1 MPAEIPSSHRDLLDS
16 KALANLAT
24 VMKDG
29 SPQVT
34 PVWFDFDG
42 THVRVN
48 SAKGRL
54 KDLNMRRDAR
64 VALAIVDL
72 QNAYRYL
79 EIRGRVVEITESGA
93 DAHIDAL
100 AKKYMGVDKYP
111 LASPDH
117 ARRDAYLSADPA
129 LNAKRL
135 EFIQMV

>member
-1 MPAEIPSSHRDLLDS
+1 MPAEIPATHRALLDS
-16 KALANLAT
+16 KALANLGT

-64 VALAIVDL
+64 VALAIVDPE
-72 QNAYRYL
+72 NPYHYL

-93 DAHIDAL
+93 DAHIDSL

-111 LASPDH
+111 LASPDSV
-117 ARRDAYLSADPA
+117 RVIYRIEPLRFSA
-129 LNAKRL
+129 
-135 EFIQMV
+135 M

>member
-1 MPAEIPSSHRDLLDS
+1 MPAQIPATHRDLLEA

-48 SAKGRL
+48 SAKGRM

-64 VALAIVDL
+64 VGIAIVDPTNL
-72 QNAYRYL
+72 YRYL
-79 EIRGRVVEITESGA
+79 EIRGRVVTITEAGA
-93 DAHIDAL
+93 DAHIDSL
-100 AKKYMGVDKYP
+100 AKKYMDVDTYP
-111 LASPDH
+111 FRVAGQVRVIYAIEPLYCST
-117 ARRDAYLSADPA
+117 
-129 LNAKRL
+129 
-135 EFIQMV
+135 M